1 MEHLTK
7 TQFILLVLLV
17 SFVTSIVTGIVTVA
31 LVSQGESG
39 GPIQTI
45 QRVIERSVGVPTP
58 TPVIENPPATQEELI
73 VNIAKNVTPA
83 VVSIVATKD
92 VPVIEEFLI
101 NPFEDFVIPQYRQRG
116 TQKQQF
122 SLGSGFLVSADG
134 LLVTNRHVVE
144 DTSAEYSVVMN
155 DGKRLSAKVLALDP
169 LKDIAVLKV
178 EGENFPFI
186 PLGSS
191 DNLRVGQS
199 VIAIGN
205 ALGEFQNTVSVGV
218 ISGLSR
224 SIVAL
229 GAASGPE
236 RLQQVIQT
244 DAAINPGNSG
254 GPLLDITGRA
264 IGINT
269 ALAQGAENIGFAL
282 PINSVRKAVEDVKA
296 FGKVRYPFLGVRYL
310 IINPALKAERK
321 LPVDYGALITAGPGD
336 LAVLPDSPAK
346 KAGLQ
351 QGDIILEF
359 DGARVDSDHALGD
372 LIASKR
378 IGDKVRLKILREGKE
393 IILETTLEERAK

>member
-122 SLGSGFLVSADG
+122 S
-134 LLVTNRHVVE
+134 
-144 DTSAEYSVVMN
+144 
-155 DGKRLSAKVLALDP
+155 
-169 LKDIAVLKV
+169 
-178 EGENFPFI
+178 
-186 PLGSS
+186 LGSS

-346 KAGLQ
+346 KSGLQ

>member
-1 MEHLTK
+1 
-7 TQFILLVLLV
+7 
-17 SFVTSIVTGIVTVA
+17 
-31 LVSQGESG
+31 
-39 GPIQTI
+39 
-45 QRVIERSVGVPTP
+45 
-58 TPVIENPPATQEELI
+58 
-73 VNIAKNVTPA
+73 TPA

-92 VPVIEEFLI
+92 VPVIEEFFI

-144 DTSAEYSVVMN
+144 DTAAEYSVVMN
-155 DGKRLSAKVLALDP
+155 DGKRLGAKVLALDP
-169 LKDIAVLKV
+169 LKDIAVLKL

-186 PLGSS
+186 SLGSS

-224 SIVAL
+224 SIVAV
-229 GAASGPE
+229 GAVSGPE

-282 PINSVRKAVEDVKA
+282 PINAVKKAVEDVKT
-296 FGKVRYPFLGVRYL
+296 FGKVRYPFLGVRYI

-321 LPVDYGALITAGPGD
+321 LSMDYGALITAGPGE
-336 LAVLPDSPAK
+336 LAVLADSPAK

-359 DGARVDSDHALGD
+359 DGMRVDQDHALGD

-378 IGDKVRLKILREGKE
+378 IGDTVKLKVLRDGKE
-393 IILETTLEERAK
+393 IFLEAALEERAK